1 MELVIL
7 IVAVWLI
14 TLVASIVLG
23 HTLADRRVS
32 GPGRDHH

>member
-14 TLVASIVLG
+14 ALVASIVLG
-23 HTLADRRVS
+23 HTLASRRASRPGHDR
-32 GPGRDHH
+32 H